1 MSNRP
6 AIAVVGASGAVGEV
20 MLSILAD
27 RGYREG
33 EVIALASERSAGQDV
48 DFGNV
53 QLTVEDLATFDF
65 SKTDYALFSAG
76 GSVSEE
82 YAPRAAEAGAVVID
96 NTSAFRYDDDIP
108 LVVPEVN
115 PEALAGINGPAIIA
129 NPNCSTIQMV
139 VALAPIHRAVG
150 ISRINVATYQSVSG
164 AGRQGL
170 HELAMQTAARLNFKE
185 LASFATTQQTP

>member
-1 MSNRP
+1 MSKP
-6 AIAVVGASGAVGEV
+6 KIAVVGASGAVGEV

-27 RGYREG
+27 QGHREDN
-33 EVIALASERSAGQDV
+33 VTALASERSAGQEV

-53 QLTVEDLATFDF
+53 RLTVEDLATFDF
-65 SKTDYALFSAG
+65 SGVDYALFSAG

-82 YAPRAAEAGAVVID
+82 FAPRAAAAGAIVID

-115 PEALAGINGPAIIA
+115 PEALEGITGGAIIA

-139 VALAPIHRAVG
+139 VALAPIHREAGIDPNQRGNVPVCVG
-150 ISRINVATYQSVSG
+150 RRSPGHGGTGFTNRG
-164 AGRQGL
+164 
-170 HELAMQTAARLNFKE
+170 TA
-185 LASFATTQQTP
+185 